1 MTESSLTVCFF
12 SIKDKPTKVKNSKI
26 FKFRLNGLNTQIM
39 VFKEILA
46 KEDVTDKTG
55 VLPSEVIKLPNFQ
68 FSQDE
73 IFLIP
78 KFTVINGNKFL
89 TAFGETN
96 YINGICCISPKSEY
110 ASAALSV
117 VRTIEGMKFLRLY
130 PTKNVRFAN
139 ISVNKFGKRCK
150 INRTGQFYTY
160 FFDDQDVA
168 GEFDQM
174 NFETVNDTELTISHF
189 FRAPGF
195 ILNCSKQTARS
206 LGIKNLLRVGNCYLI
221 PPNEDLGKN
230 KAFPASD
237 ITLNTSSLP
246 QTMPTEIIRPI
257 FEYYGEVL
265 FITSS
270 RAGHSITFAY
280 AEGFLKAVELFG
292 QKVDH
297 TLGSPLTELNR
308 PPKLS
313 SPLSNQLKLGDAG
326 PQKGIPF
333 TFGGPGINFEAKN
346 GLSENNLMENNGLNE
361 NGNGFGFQPFK
372 NDSPNMLGNNQI
384 PFRPSNDE
392 GPKMIPLGQAST
404 KSGDLPIQKLPLNE
418 TPFGMQQ
425 PGTFGLQ
432 GQQGPPH
439 QLNQFSL
446 ENNDSIGSPGFNQNI
461 PLGAMNKNKNVPF
474 GMAQNEGPFGSSG
487 SFGQGLNF
495 QAQKTPFG
503 MAQNEGPF
511 GSQKNMGNNGFEP
524 IPFGMQQ
531 NQANGIGPF
540 GQSQNSMEN
549 NSGPF
554 SLQQQ
559 HQFQNNSGP
568 FGQNQKKTIPLSPEP
583 DQEEQ
588 NNENNEEQ
596 HTKPNPFKIKTIP
609 FADELPPE
617 NADQEQPNGEQSN
630 NQQQQQ
636 PGMQAGQF
644 SPRPNQFSPRPED
657 DDDGPI
663 KFSPRPGHEKPDEPY
678 SPRPGDGHENG
689 PFRISPRTGQP
700 IPIVPGEYSPR
711 PDESGPI
718 KISPRTGQE
727 IIPGQYSPR
736 PELEPG
742 QYSPRPGENGDGFVI
757 NQLPGQGI
765 DQKPQPFGGKAN
777 KMGFGGNNSK
787 ENFGPFGGG
796 IGPFGSSPHGND
808 FGRPIPING
817 PNQMGFGA
825 QGNNGGFGMGFEG
838 PFGGNQGGFGLNRGG
853 MMNDSP
859 FGRSPFMDET
869 SFSSSPFGMRDEF
882 GFNSPQKSPFGFEGG
897 AFGGGPKTHEPTPI
911 QMHQPKLATIPSLS
925 PALPGDRPFS
935 GAGSVP
941 RIQIGNFNDGSN
953 QLVIANLIGN
963 VTPATIRTMFDVTD
977 VKYVDE
983 LEPLCSKNSIA
994 YVIGTFGVIVPELE
1008 NKIISTPSIFN
1019 GGRCI
1024 VKEVGQS
1031 LDDVVD
1037 EIISEWQSVK
1047 YVIANLRPEF
1057 NVTQMKLLLRHAKSV
1072 VEDPGLGTLNST
1084 ETKAFLVTFN
1094 GLENNYND
1102 EIMNLSDKI
1111 FCGQKYFEIVSG
1123 KLESTVN
1130 AILKLIFQAEQK
1142 RVSRWVIGGLKQEVS
1157 ALEVKVNLKNA
1168 EAVIPSVLLQ
1178 PLCQPPNVAYLV
1190 YISAKS
1196 VDAASDIA
1204 ALPLF
1209 NNKPLFAEIQRGN
1222 IQAAI
1227 ESLSRGE
1234 VSSPR
1239 RGNGKANSD
1248 DEREEADDEAED
1260 VHYIK
1265 FLLANLPP
1273 ECTNEYL
1280 KKRLPS
1286 VAKITTDP
1294 ALEKLNRGIRH
1305 AVIANFTSKDC
1316 KNEVKEFCKGKY
1328 GKMHPKVTLV
1338 KDNVEEAV
1346 GKILDYKT
1354 NARGN
1359 WLTFPLE
1366 KIHITKS
1373 DTYKDREAAVL
1384 SLAPDIVPQYIIIH
1398 PKNVYVDYNSE
1409 EKCKRAAAI
1418 ING

>member
-12 SIKDKPTKVKNSKI
+12 SLKDKPTKVKNSKI

-46 KEDVTDKTG
+46 KEDVIDKTG
-55 VLPSEVIKLPNFQ
+55 VLPSDLIKLPNFQ

-78 KFTVINGNKFL
+78 KFTVISGNKFL
-89 TAFGETN
+89 SVFGETN
-96 YINGICCISPKSEY
+96 YINGICCITPKSEY
-110 ASAALSV
+110 ALAALSV

-139 ISVNKFGKRCK
+139 MSISSFGKRCK
-150 INRTGQFYTY
+150 INKTGQFYTY
-160 FFDDQDVA
+160 FFDDTDVA
-168 GEFDQM
+168 NEFDKM
-174 NFETVNDTELTISHF
+174 NFETNNDTELTISHF
-189 FRAPGF
+189 FRVPGF
-195 ILNCSKQTARS
+195 ILNYTKQPARS
-206 LGIKNLLRVGNCYLI
+206 LGIKNLVRVGNCYLI
-221 PPNEDLGKN
+221 PPNEDIGKN

-246 QTMPTEIIRPI
+246 QTMPTEVIRPL

-280 AEGFLKAVELFG
+280 AEGYLNAVELFG

-297 TLGSPLTELNR
+297 SLGSPLTELNR

-313 SPLSNQLKLGDAG
+313 SPISNQLKLGDTPNA
-326 PQKGIPF
+326 QKVTPF

-346 GLSENNLMENNGLNE
+346 GIPEENQLGGNDFNDNN
-361 NGNGFGFQPFK
+361 NGFGFQPFN
-372 NDSPNMLGNNQI
+372 NDMQNNMHGQKQI
-384 PFRPSNDE
+384 PFRPPSDE

-404 KSGDLPIQKLPLNE
+404 KSGDLPIGQKLPLNE

-425 PGTFGLQ
+425 GTPFG
-432 GQQGPPH
+432 QGPAH

-446 ENNDSIGSPGFNQNI
+446 ENQDAIGSPGFNQNI
-461 PLGAMNKNKNVPF
+461 PLGAMNKNKNGPF
-474 GMAQNEGPFGSSG
+474 GMVQNEGPFGSSG
-487 SFGQGLNF
+487 SFGQGINF
-495 QAQKTPFG
+495 QAGNQQKLPF
-503 MAQNEGPF
+503 ANEGPF
-511 GSQKNMGNNGFEP
+511 GQPKNMGNKGFEP

-531 NQANGIGPF
+531 NEQNQNGFVGPF
-540 GQSQNSMEN
+540 GQPQNGMEN

-559 HQFQNNSGP
+559 HQLSGDNFQNNNGP
-568 FGQNQKKTIPLSPEP
+568 FGQAQKKTIPFSPEP
-583 DQEEQ
+583 GPEEQ
-588 NNENNEEQ
+588 NENSEEQ

-617 NADQEQPNGEQSN
+617 TADDQPNAEDG

-636 PGMQAGQF
+636 NQMQAGQF
-644 SPRPNQFSPRPED
+644 SPRPGEFSPRP

-678 SPRPGDGHENG
+678 SPRPGDGHESG
-689 PFRISPRTGQP
+689 PIRISPRTGQP

-711 PDESGPI
+711 PDDSGPI

-742 QYSPRPGENGDGFVI
+742 QYSPRPGENGEGFVI

-765 DQKPQPFGGKAN
+765 DQKPQPFGGRAK
-777 KMGFGGNNSK
+777 GFSGNNSK
-787 ENFGPFGGG
+787 ESFGQFGGTPFGN
-796 IGPFGSSPHGND
+796 GSLGNE
-808 FGRPIPING
+808 FGRPVPING
-817 PNQMGFGA
+817 PNQMGFG
-825 QGNNGGFGMGFEG
+825 GNNGFGMGFEG
-838 PFGGNQGGFGLNRGG
+838 PFGGNQGGFGMNRG
-853 MMNDSP
+853 MMNEGP

-882 GFNSPQKSPFGFEGG
+882 GFNSPQRSPFGFEGG

-925 PALPGDRPFS
+925 PALPSDRPF
-935 GAGSVP
+935 GGPGLVP
-941 RIQIGNFNDGSN
+941 HIQMGGLNDGSN
-953 QLVIANLIGN
+953 QLVVANLIGN
-963 VTPATIRTMFDVTD
+963 VTPATIRSMFDVTD

-983 LEPLCSKNSIA
+983 LEPLCSKSSIA
-994 YVIGTFGVIVPELE
+994 YVIGTFGVNVPELE
-1008 NKIISTPSIFN
+1008 NKIVSTPSIFN

-1024 VKEVGQS
+1024 VKQVGQS
-1031 LDDVVD
+1031 LDDIVD
-1037 EIISEWQSVK
+1037 EIISEWQSLR

-1111 FCGQKYFEIVSG
+1111 FCGQKYFEVVSG

-1130 AILKLIFQAEQK
+1130 AILKAIFQAEQK
-1142 RVSRWVIGGLKQEVS
+1142 RVSRWVIGGLKQEVT

-1196 VDAASDIA
+1196 VDAASDISS
-1204 ALPLF
+1204 LPLF

-1227 ESLSRGE
+1227 ESLTRAE

-1239 RGNGKANSD
+1239 RGNAKGNSD
-1248 DEREEADDEAED
+1248 EEREEADDEAED

-1273 ECTNEYL
+1273 ECTDDYL

-1305 AVIANFTSKDC
+1305 AIIANFTSKDC
-1316 KNEVKEFCKGKY
+1316 RNEVKEFCKGKY

-1338 KDNVEEAV
+1338 KDSVEEAV
-1346 GKILDYKT
+1346 AKILDYKT

-1409 EKCKRAAAI
+1409 EKCKRAAQI